1 MDKNDIKIR
10 EEDGDVIFD
19 TPSGPFRFPFGRET
33 IDETRLNTVLG
44 FIERCCVQ
52 LEKTAQIREESAKA
66 ISLAKEDTAKSIG
79 LAKEDTAKSIGLA
92 KEDTAKSIGLSKEET
107 ARSRE
112 ETARVKEKTKQDG
125 VDALK
130 AFSMKFTE
138 CMTGI
143 FGDEA
148 ETPSNDLGMSEEEFN
163 QMDFGN
169 PEAEQH

>member
-1 MDKNDIKIR
+1 MDKDDVKIR
-10 EEDGDVIFD
+10 EEDGDVVFD
-19 TPSGPFRFPFGRET
+19 TPSGPFKFPFGRET

-52 LEKTAQIREESAKA
+52 LEKTAQVREESAKA
-66 ISLAKEDTAKSIG
+66 ISLAKEDTAKSIS
-79 LAKEDTAKSIGLA
+79 LAKEDT
-92 KEDTAKSIGLSKEET
+92 TKSIGLSKEET

-169 PEAEQH
+169 PEAEQQQH

>member
-10 EEDGDVIFD
+10 EEDGDVVFD
-19 TPSGPFRFPFGRET
+19 TPSGPFKFPFGRET

-66 ISLAKEDTAKSIG
+66 IG
-79 LAKEDTAKSIGLA
+79 LAKEDTAKSVGLA
-92 KEDTAKSIGLSKEET
+92 
-107 ARSRE
+107 
-112 ETARVKEKTKQDG
+112 KEKTKQDG

-138 CMTGI
+138 CMTSA
-143 FGDEA
+143 FGDKA
-148 ETPSNDLGMSEEEFN
+148 EIPSNDLGMSEEEFN

-169 PEAEQH
+169 PEAEQQH